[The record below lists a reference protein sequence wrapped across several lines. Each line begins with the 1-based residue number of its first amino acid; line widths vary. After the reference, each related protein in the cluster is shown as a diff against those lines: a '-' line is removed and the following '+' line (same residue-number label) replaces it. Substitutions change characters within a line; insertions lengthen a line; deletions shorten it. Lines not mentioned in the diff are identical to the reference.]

1 MLGKMGIWHGKFLDH
16 STRKQAVAADCRLSD
31 LSPVISGVL
40 QWKVIGPIL
49 FLLHISSIA
58 REVSAETHITSYVDD
73 TRANRSIADNNVDCD
88 ALQTDL
94 EAIYRWAEQVNMVFN
109 ADKFEII
116 RY

>member
-1 MLGKMGIWHGKFLDH
+1 MLGKMGIWHGKFLDP

-58 REVSAETHITSYVDD
+58 REVSADTHTIK
-73 TRANRSIADNNVDCD
+73 I
-88 ALQTDL
+88 LK
-94 EAIYRWAEQVNMVFN
+94 AEYFSNHLL
-109 ADKFEII
+109 DHT
-116 RY
+116 